1 MAPRLTDGTSSY
13 WQSCGTQGKHWIRLE
28 MQEGVAVHTLRV
40 QVDPADSTY
49 MPSVVQVNVGDSV
62 SALRE
67 ITTVNLTPAD
77 TIVTLL
83 SGVREHFR
91 YVEIAVKQ
99 CRNGGIDCKVHGLQV
114 VISST
119 SPINLIA
126 YLDTYL

>member
-1 MAPRLTDGTSSY
+1 M
-13 WQSCGTQGKHWIRLE
+13 
-28 MQEGVAVHTLRV
+28 
-40 QVDPADSTY
+40 
-49 MPSVVQVNVGDSV
+49 VQVNVGDSV

-114 VISST
+114 SQREEYL
-119 SPINLIA
+119 INSCTICMRDVVNELLTVYW
-126 YLDTYL
+126 YLGVEEMPLSL